1 MKKIKYSMIKTKE
14 YFENRIYLSAASRKH
29 TLTSRIGSL
38 SESKDGKRYSKKMEA
53 HVAILISDRKDF
65 NIKLIRIDR
74 EGYYIFIKGKIHQEG
89 IEVLNIYVPNTRAPK
104 FL

>member
-1 MKKIKYSMIKTKE
+1 MKKIKHSMIKTKE
-14 YFENRIYLSAASRKH
+14 QFENRIYLSAASRKH
-29 TLTSRIGSL
+29 TLTSRIDSL
-38 SESKDGKRYSKKMEA
+38 LESKDGKRYSKKMEA